1 MPDWESW
8 EWRQIE
14 DAVLGNP
21 RKDPQGLRD
30 TAAKLIG
37 IELTLGNVHYDL
49 IQQRRRLVADDV
61 WKGSAADAFDAA
73 LGSIRRMIAANQR
86 LLTGTRNWRTVLE
99 DAAAALDRA
108 MLEMWQLNLD
118 GADRTAR
125 RYQEIIDRWE
135 ANGSRPEDVT
145 SEMWPPYTLDDNGN
159 AIYFPEWY
167 PDIKEY
173 ITREARRIISGL
185 DAAYKGAGDNLE
197 RLAPIVELP
206 APRPDDE
213 PPSGLNGPPLPDGAP
228 GGGGPGPVPN
238 PNLDSPP
245 DPNLDK
251 TVPPPTA
258 GGGPPPGPLD
268 VPTPGGLDQPPTGG
282 GPNLPD
288 DGRFLAPSPGGGSGT
303 GGPPSGPPG
312 PGIGV
317 PAPGTSG
324 PGIGRPVPTVPR
336 PGLSSPRPGVPG
348 SGAGVSKP
356 GVVGPGM
363 GGLRLPGS
371 AGGGLGGPTAPPIR
385 SEFPFS
391 LAGTGAGA
399 AGLGGAGGLARGGL
413 VSESMHAPIGSRAGG
428 TSSPPY
434 MPPMSGAG
442 GGGGKDDN
450 KERERTT
457 WLQED
462 RDIWAVAGEAPP
474 GVIRGGDPTQSEDAM
489 PETGTAE
496 IPGYTPT
503 RPRPGQT
510 GTTEARQ
517 HRR

>member
-228 GGGGPGPVPN
+228 GGVGLGLFPTRILILRPIRTWTRPCRRRPQAAARRRDRWMFPPPAAWTSPRPAADRTYLMTVGSLRRRQVAVLEPVVRHRGRRVPASAFLPRAHRGPVSAARFP
-238 PNLDSPP
+238 PCRDPDSARR
-245 DPNLDK
+245 DR
-251 TVPPPTA
+251 A
-258 GGGPPPGPLD
+258 Y
-268 VPTPGGLDQPPTGG
+268 
-282 GPNLPD
+282 
-288 DGRFLAPSPGGGSGT
+288 
-303 GGPPSGPPG
+303 
-312 PGIGV
+312 
-317 PAPGTSG
+317 PAPGPACRSRASSAPAWVACACRARQG
-324 PGIGRPVPTVPR
+324 RSGRPHRTADPV
-336 PGLSSPRPGVPG
+336 
-348 SGAGVSKP
+348 GVS
-356 GVVGPGM
+356 
-363 GGLRLPGS
+363 
-371 AGGGLGGPTAPPIR
+371 
-385 SEFPFS
+385 FS